1 MKKNIPILLL
11 MSMLAGNGAFAQEIE
26 PVKHEFNGFAVVKID
41 NYIATV
47 PVKADLASKAECLKY
62 PAKFSQGITAVRAPD
77 GVTSAEIFQQF
88 QDQGAVI
95 LYGACSQI

>member
-1 MKKNIPILLL
+1 MNKLLV
-11 MSMLAGNGAFAQEIE
+11 AGLVSIALVNTVSAQEAE
-26 PVKHEFNGFAVVKID
+26 PVKYQFNGFATVKID
-41 NYIATV
+41 SYVDTV
-47 PVKADLASKAECLKY
+47 PVKADLSSKAECLKY

>member
-1 MKKNIPILLL
+1 MNKLLV
-11 MSMLAGNGAFAQEIE
+11 AGLVSIALVNSVSAQEAE
-26 PVKHEFNGFAVVKID
+26 PVKHQFNGFSVVKID